1 MTKKEAEEIIKTI
14 GHQITLRNRIS
25 LDEERSYFRSQG
37 FLEGL
42 NSAEALDRPEVKEL
56 VEALDFLYLEIA
68 DYIRLN
74 NLGDV
79 HHNRSMQM
87 ARAALSNYKKAIG
100 EEK

>member
-42 NSAEALDRPEVKEL
+42 NSPEALDRKEVRDL
-56 VEALDFLYLEIA
+56 VEALESILKHSFCGCNNTGQC
-68 DYIRLN
+68 LN
-74 NLGDV
+74 C
-79 HHNRSMQM
+79 SWKK
-87 ARAALSNYKKAIG
+87 ALSNYKKAIG
-100 EEK
+100 EEKK